1 VQRWERQY
9 DLPIH
14 RVGSGAR
21 SPVFALPSEL
31 NLWLLRTS
39 QREKLENPDVADIQ
53 PTREL
58 RVTGR
63 SHTLLMRSR
72 LLTSKLII
80 LTNIQRQ
87 RAEELQK
94 TVLKIAGRFPKANIN
109 DSVMASQAQLPH
121 GSDTLSL
128 PRRLGQAG

>member
-1 VQRWERQY
+1 MSANTTKRSNVLNSWEEISVFLGRGVRTVQRWERQY

-72 LLTSKLII
+72 LLTSKLIV

-87 RAEELQK
+87 RAE
-94 TVLKIAGRFPKANIN
+94 
-109 DSVMASQAQLPH
+109 
-121 GSDTLSL
+121 
-128 PRRLGQAG
+128 